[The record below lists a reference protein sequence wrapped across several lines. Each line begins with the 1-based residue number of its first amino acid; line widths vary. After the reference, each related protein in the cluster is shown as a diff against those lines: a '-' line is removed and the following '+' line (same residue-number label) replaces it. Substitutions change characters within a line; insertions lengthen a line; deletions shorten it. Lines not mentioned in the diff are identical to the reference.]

1 MFGFLNE
8 MAEIQAA
15 FTQSAP
21 LETRESVPYL
31 NDLIFFLKR
40 KVEMFQG
47 IRGSTSSSE
56 LQNFR
61 LPWQMVLSHPSRTP
75 GRPEHL
81 GNPGDCLIQRDS

>member
-1 MFGFLNE
+1 

-47 IRGSTSSSE
+47 IRAPPH
-56 LQNFR
+56 QNFR
-61 LPWQMVLSHPSRTP
+61 IFVSDGRWFSLTHPVPQGGQST
-75 GRPEHL
+75 
-81 GNPGDCLIQRDS
+81 